1 MNLESIKNNMLSMV
15 LKFSIP
21 SIIAMLLTSSVTIVD
36 GFFVGNYVGK
46 EGLAGINLGLPILYI
61 YLGIGIMLGVG
72 GIAISSISLGQGD
85 IDKSNRV
92 FNQTMIS
99 SLVISIA
106 LSIVMYFLLKSIINI
121 VGLDKLV
128 GGYFYDYYKIMFLAY
143 PIMILNSCFGM
154 FIRGEGRPEYFMMV
168 NLLIL
173 VSNVILDYIFL
184 NKFNMAIRGVAL
196 ASLISLVLGL
206 LATSLFFIKQS
217 KIYKFK
223 KFVFDRQVF
232 KDTILN
238 GSSELIGQL
247 SMTISMALYNLVIM
261 KTVGIDGIAAFTV
274 VGYVGFI
281 FSMVVIGFGQGAS
294 PLISYSYG
302 AGELDISRQLRK
314 LTNKLVLIFGI
325 ILIIISNLGSDWY
338 SSLFLSG
345 ERLGE
350 MIKLGLLIYS
360 SSFLFAGINT
370 INSFYFT
377 SIGKAKESAI
387 ISGAR
392 GLVILIISIL
402 ILPKLF
408 GMVGVWLTSP
418 MTELMTFVISYNLI
432 KKESM
437 V

>member
-1 MNLESIKNNMLSMV
+1 MNLESIKNNMLAMV

-72 GIAISSISLGQGD
+72 GIAISSIALGQGD
-85 IDKSNRV
+85 MDKSNRV

-106 LSIVMYFLLKSIINI
+106 LSIVMCFLLKSIINI

-184 NKFNMAIRGVAL
+184 DKLNMAIRGVAL

-238 GSSELIGQL
+238 GSSELIGHL

-314 LTNKLVLIFGI
+314 LTNKLVLTFGI
-325 ILIIISNLGSDWY
+325 ILIISNLGSDWY

-392 GLVILIISIL
+392 RLVILIISIL

-408 GMVGVWLTSP
+408 GMGGVWLTSP

>member
-1 MNLESIKNNMLSMV
+1 MNLESIKNNMLAMV

-72 GIAISSISLGQGD
+72 GIAISSIALGQGD
-85 IDKSNRV
+85 MDKSNRV

-106 LSIVMYFLLKSIINI
+106 LSIVMCFLLKSIINI

-184 NKFNMAIRGVAL
+184 DKLNMAIRGVAL

-223 KFVFDRQVF
+223 KFVLDRQVF

-314 LTNKLVLIFGI
+314 LTNKLVLTFGI
-325 ILIIISNLGSDWY
+325 ILIISNLGSDWY

-392 GLVILIISIL
+392 RLVILIISIL

-408 GMVGVWLTSP
+408 GMGGVWLTSP